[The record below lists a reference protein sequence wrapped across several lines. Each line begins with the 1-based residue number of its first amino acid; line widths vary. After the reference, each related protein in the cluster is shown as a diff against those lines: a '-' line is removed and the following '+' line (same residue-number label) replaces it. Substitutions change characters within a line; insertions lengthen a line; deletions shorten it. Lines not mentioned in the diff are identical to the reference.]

1 MNDAY
6 TAGII
11 DGEGTITIANQDGYY
26 YLRVNVTMSD
36 KGYRVLDFLHRE
48 YGGMMGKERP
58 SSGNTRASK
67 QWRVSNGDAARVINS
82 VLNHLRL
89 KREQALVALQ
99 LWDLIE
105 EAPKKSNGRTEW
117 SDSMKASAEVLKR
130 RIGELNARGVNVP
143 EPQVVH
149 EGAVA
154 VWKYGEWHELEDDL
168 FGPVPFKGRL
178 PVSGSMRNGV
188 VYEHRMLAHHING
201 SGFSFS
207 PPDALLRTPCAAEA
221 DGGPLHPDVAAERGQ
236 TLRLTGQILAMTGDL
251 LPTPV
256 AQPSGNT
263 PEDHLRKKPGRDQ
276 VTDLAIIVES
286 GLLESG
292 GRLLPTPRSNEANGV
307 GRHGTG
313 GDDLRTTVSLL
324 PTPNTMEHL
333 PARTGEARERQLRRG
348 EGPEASRRESMGN
361 LREDIVEVPAGSWGP
376 YAAAIHRWE
385 RVMGRDAPE
394 PTEEGPKGGRR
405 LSAAFVEWLMGLP
418 GGWVTDTVLGL
429 SRVQQLRALGNGVV
443 TQQAILALA
452 LAGGKDTNT

>member
-117 SDSMKASAEVLKR
+117 SNSMKASAEVLKR
-130 RIGELNARGVNVP
+130 RIGELNARGVNGS
-143 EPQVVH
+143 EAQVVH

-154 VWKYGEWHELEDDL
+154 VWKYGEWHEPEDDL

-178 PVSGSMRNGV
+178 PVRGSMRNGV
-188 VYEHRMLAHHING
+188 VYELPMSAHHM
-201 SGFSFS
+201 
-207 PPDALLRTPCAAEA
+207 DASESLSSQP
-221 DGGPLHPDVAAERGQ
+221 GGK
-236 TLRLTGQILAMTGDL
+236 L
-251 LPTPV
+251 LPTATSADSNSSGGSNASNVTLTDAVVRTDLGKQENTRLLPSPV
-256 AQPSGNT
+256 AQPSGNS
-263 PEDHLRKKPGRDQ
+263 PEDHLRKKPGRER
-276 VTDLAIIVES
+276 VTDLAILVEND
-286 GLLESG
+286 LIATG
-292 GRLLPTPRSNEANGV
+292 GKLLPTPMTSD
-307 GRHGTG
+307 GTG
-313 GDDLRTTVSLL
+313 GAAGIRDGYTTQLRDVEQLL
-324 PTPNTMEHL
+324 PTPKAGDADFGMPRTSGRPPEKSTHLMTRMEYTK
-333 PARTGEARERQLRRG
+333 PAE
-348 EGPEASRRESMGN
+348 
-361 LREDIVEVPAGSWGP
+361 SWGP
-376 YAAAIHRWE
+376 YAAAIARWE
-385 RVMGRDAPE
+385 SVLGRPAPA

-405 LSAAFVEWLMGLP
+405 LSSLLVEWMMGLP
-418 GGWVTDTVLGL
+418 EGWVTGHGL
-429 SRVQQLRALGNGVV
+429 PRTAELKMLGNGVV
-443 TQQAILALA
+443 PQQAIATLREMVA
-452 LAGGKDTNT
+452 